1 MIEEVKS
8 QYKSNPAAA
17 IAYFYFNFNDTEKQR
32 HNQFIRS
39 LVDQFAWQSAKALAC
54 VESLFSCCQDG
65 RQQPTQDALELT
77 LQQILGD
84 CKETFIILDALDE
97 SKERKDLLA
106 LLETL
111 NSWGSEKLYILAT
124 SRRERDIEETL
135 KPLVTSEISLQSTLI
150 DTLIDNDIYTYIS
163 KRLQS
168 DLKLKRWPENVRE
181 EIEQTLMDGAQ
192 GMYVKLFSIVSICFQ
207 QLINLKVS
215 VGSMPAGCTTGMY
228 KGERLAENTT
238 VFTKNS
244 GRHLWSHFS

>member
-39 LVDQFAWQSAKALAC
+39 LVEQFAWQSAKALAC
-54 VESLFSCCQDG
+54 LESLFSRCQDG

-77 LQQILGD
+77 LRQILGG

-111 NSWGSEKLYILAT
+111 NSWGSEKLHILAT

-135 KPLVTSEISLQSTLI
+135 KPLVTSKICLQNTLV
-150 DTLIDNDIYTYIS
+150 DNDIHIYIS
-163 KRLQS
+163 KRIQK
-168 DLKLKRWPENVRE
+168 DLKLKRWPANVRG

-192 GMYVKLFSIVSICFQ
+192 GMCVKLFYSQYLF
-207 QLINLKVS
+207 
-215 VGSMPAGCTTGMY
+215 
-228 KGERLAENTT
+228 
-238 VFTKNS
+238 
-244 GRHLWSHFS
+244 